1 MKGSLHIRPPEFRIR
16 RYLPLFDRIL
26 PTQDIPRYR
35 GRFPP
40 GCRPVSAGRV
50 PLRESPV
57 PDEYLQL
64 LRFSNGL
71 RGNGS
76 LLAGIYPENPELPDL
91 LRLNL
96 RVRHPLCRDLIIL
109 GVNEMDYLGYN
120 HKWQVYQIIDKD
132 DFEVLEEYHELT
144 AALNDILKI

>member
-1 MKGSLHIRPPEFRIR
+1 MQNFINKINQISGIVTDSSLTPAQIIRCQKQLKQNNI
-16 RYLPLFDRIL
+16 
-26 PTQDIPRYR
+26 
-35 GRFPP
+35 
-40 GCRPVSAGRV
+40 A
-50 PLRESPV
+50 PV

-96 RVRHPLCRDLIIL
+96 RVL

>member
-1 MKGSLHIRPPEFRIR
+1 MQNFINKINQISGIVTDSSLTHAQIIRCQKQLKQNNI
-16 RYLPLFDRIL
+16 
-26 PTQDIPRYR
+26 
-35 GRFPP
+35 
-40 GCRPVSAGRV
+40 A
-50 PLRESPV
+50 PV

-76 LLAGIYPENPELPDL
+76 LLAGIYPENPEFPDL

>member
-1 MKGSLHIRPPEFRIR
+1 MQNFINKINQISGIVTDSSLTPAQIIRCQKQLKQNNI
-16 RYLPLFDRIL
+16 
-26 PTQDIPRYR
+26 
-35 GRFPP
+35 
-40 GCRPVSAGRV
+40 A
-50 PLRESPV
+50 PV
-57 PDEYLQL
+57 PDEHLQL

-76 LLAGIYPENPELPDL
+76 LLAGIYPENPEFPDL

>member
-1 MKGSLHIRPPEFRIR
+1 MQNFINKINQIFGIITDSSLTPAQIIRCQKQLKQNNI
-16 RYLPLFDRIL
+16 
-26 PTQDIPRYR
+26 
-35 GRFPP
+35 
-40 GCRPVSAGRV
+40 A
-50 PLRESPV
+50 PV

-71 RGNGS
+71 RGNDS

>member
-1 MKGSLHIRPPEFRIR
+1 MQNFINKINQISGIVTDSSLTPAQIIRCQKQLKQNNI
-16 RYLPLFDRIL
+16 
-26 PTQDIPRYR
+26 
-35 GRFPP
+35 
-40 GCRPVSAGRV
+40 A
-50 PLRESPV
+50 PV

-64 LRFSNGL
+64 LRFS
-71 RGNGS
+71 S

-109 GVNEMDYLGYN
+109 GVNEMDYLDYN

>member
-1 MKGSLHIRPPEFRIR
+1 MQNFINKINQISGIVTDSSLTPAQIIRCQKQQKQNNI
-16 RYLPLFDRIL
+16 
-26 PTQDIPRYR
+26 
-35 GRFPP
+35 
-40 GCRPVSAGRV
+40 A
-50 PLRESPV
+50 PV

-76 LLAGIYPENPELPDL
+76 LLAGIYPENPEFPDL

-109 GVNEMDYLGYN
+109 GVNEIDYLGYN

>member
-1 MKGSLHIRPPEFRIR
+1 MQNFINKINQISGIATDSSLIPAQIIRCQKQLKQNNI
-16 RYLPLFDRIL
+16 
-26 PTQDIPRYR
+26 
-35 GRFPP
+35 
-40 GCRPVSAGRV
+40 A
-50 PLRESPV
+50 PV

-76 LLAGIYPENPELPDL
+76 LLAGIYPENPEFPDL

-109 GVNEMDYLGYN
+109 GANEMDYLGYN

>member
-1 MKGSLHIRPPEFRIR
+1 MQNFINKINQISGIVTDSSFTPAQIIRCQKQLKQNNI
-16 RYLPLFDRIL
+16 
-26 PTQDIPRYR
+26 
-35 GRFPP
+35 
-40 GCRPVSAGRV
+40 A
-50 PLRESPV
+50 PV

-109 GVNEMDYLGYN
+109 GVNEMDYLDYN

>member
-1 MKGSLHIRPPEFRIR
+1 MQNFINKINQISGIVTDSSLTPAQIIRCQKQLKQNNI
-16 RYLPLFDRIL
+16 
-26 PTQDIPRYR
+26 
-35 GRFPP
+35 
-40 GCRPVSAGRV
+40 A
-50 PLRESPV
+50 PV

-76 LLAGIYPENPELPDL
+76 LLAGIYPENPEFPDL

-132 DFEVLEEYHELT
+132 DFEVLDEYHELT

>member
-1 MKGSLHIRPPEFRIR
+1 MQNFINKINQISGIATDSSLIPAQIIRCQKQLKQNNI
-16 RYLPLFDRIL
+16 
-26 PTQDIPRYR
+26 
-35 GRFPP
+35 
-40 GCRPVSAGRV
+40 A
-50 PLRESPV
+50 PV

-76 LLAGIYPENPELPDL
+76 LLAGIYPENPEFPDL
-91 LRLNL
+91 LRINL

>member
-1 MKGSLHIRPPEFRIR
+1 MQNFINKINQISGIVTDSSLTPAQIIRCQKQLKQNNI
-16 RYLPLFDRIL
+16 
-26 PTQDIPRYR
+26 
-35 GRFPP
+35 
-40 GCRPVSAGRV
+40 A
-50 PLRESPV
+50 PV

-76 LLAGIYPENPELPDL
+76 LLAGIYPENPEFPDL

-132 DFEVLEEYHELT
+132 DFEVLEEYHSLT

>member
-1 MKGSLHIRPPEFRIR
+1 MQNFINKINQISGIVTDSSLTPAQIISCQKQ
-16 RYLPLFDRIL
+16 LKQNNI
-26 PTQDIPRYR
+26 
-35 GRFPP
+35 
-40 GCRPVSAGRV
+40 A
-50 PLRESPV
+50 PV

-76 LLAGIYPENPELPDL
+76 LLAGIYPENPEFPDL

>member
-1 MKGSLHIRPPEFRIR
+1 MQNFINKINQISGIVTDSSLTPAQIIRCQKQLKQNNI
-16 RYLPLFDRIL
+16 
-26 PTQDIPRYR
+26 
-35 GRFPP
+35 
-40 GCRPVSAGRV
+40 A
-50 PLRESPV
+50 PV

-76 LLAGIYPENPELPDL
+76 LLAGIYPENPEFPDL

-132 DFEVLEEYHELT
+132 D
-144 AALNDILKI
+144 LKC

>member
-1 MKGSLHIRPPEFRIR
+1 MQNFINKINQISGIVTDSSLTPAQIIRCQKQLKQNNI
-16 RYLPLFDRIL
+16 
-26 PTQDIPRYR
+26 
-35 GRFPP
+35 
-40 GCRPVSAGRV
+40 A
-50 PLRESPV
+50 PV

-76 LLAGIYPENPELPDL
+76 LLAGIYPENPEFPDL

-96 RVRHPLCRDLIIL
+96 RVRYPLCRDLIIL

>member
-1 MKGSLHIRPPEFRIR
+1 MQNFINKINQISGIVTDSSLTSAQIIRSQKQLKQNNI
-16 RYLPLFDRIL
+16 
-26 PTQDIPRYR
+26 
-35 GRFPP
+35 
-40 GCRPVSAGRV
+40 A
-50 PLRESPV
+50 PV

-76 LLAGIYPENPELPDL
+76 LLAGIYPENPEFPDL

-132 DFEVLEEYHELT
+132 DFEVLEEYHELR

>member
-1 MKGSLHIRPPEFRIR
+1 MQNFINKINQISGIVTDSSLTPAQIIRCQKQLKQNNI
-16 RYLPLFDRIL
+16 
-26 PTQDIPRYR
+26 
-35 GRFPP
+35 
-40 GCRPVSAGRV
+40 A
-50 PLRESPV
+50 PV

-120 HKWQVYQIIDKD
+120 TNGRFTKS
-132 DFEVLEEYHELT
+132 LT
-144 AALNDILKI
+144 KMILKC

>member
-1 MKGSLHIRPPEFRIR
+1 MQNFINKINQISGIVTDSSLTPAQIIRCQKQLKQNNI
-16 RYLPLFDRIL
+16 
-26 PTQDIPRYR
+26 
-35 GRFPP
+35 
-40 GCRPVSAGRV
+40 A
-50 PLRESPV
+50 PV

-64 LRFSNGL
+64 LHFSNGL

-76 LLAGIYPENPELPDL
+76 LLAGIYPENPEFPDL

>member
-1 MKGSLHIRPPEFRIR
+1 MQNFINKINQIFGIITDSSLIPAQIIRCQKQLKQNNI
-16 RYLPLFDRIL
+16 
-26 PTQDIPRYR
+26 
-35 GRFPP
+35 
-40 GCRPVSAGRV
+40 A
-50 PLRESPV
+50 PV

>member
-1 MKGSLHIRPPEFRIR
+1 MQNFINKINQIFGIITDSSLTPAQIIRCQKQLKQNNI
-16 RYLPLFDRIL
+16 
-26 PTQDIPRYR
+26 
-35 GRFPP
+35 
-40 GCRPVSAGRV
+40 A
-50 PLRESPV
+50 PV

-76 LLAGIYPENPELPDL
+76 LLAGIYPENPEFPDL

-144 AALNDILKI
+144 TALNDILKI

>member
-1 MKGSLHIRPPEFRIR
+1 MQNFINKINQISGIVTDSSLTPAQIIRCQKQLKQNNI
-16 RYLPLFDRIL
+16 
-26 PTQDIPRYR
+26 
-35 GRFPP
+35 
-40 GCRPVSAGRV
+40 A
-50 PLRESPV
+50 PV

-64 LRFSNGL
+64 PRFSNGL

-76 LLAGIYPENPELPDL
+76 LLAGIYPENPEFPDL

-144 AALNDILKI
+144 AALNEILKI

>member
-1 MKGSLHIRPPEFRIR
+1 MQNFINKINQISGIATDSSLIPAQIIRCQKQLKQNNI
-16 RYLPLFDRIL
+16 
-26 PTQDIPRYR
+26 
-35 GRFPP
+35 
-40 GCRPVSAGRV
+40 A
-50 PLRESPV
+50 PV

>member
-1 MKGSLHIRPPEFRIR
+1 MQNFINKINQISGIVTDSSLTPAQIIRCQKQLKQNNI
-16 RYLPLFDRIL
+16 
-26 PTQDIPRYR
+26 
-35 GRFPP
+35 
-40 GCRPVSAGRV
+40 A
-50 PLRESPV
+50 PV
-57 PDEYLQL
+57 PDEYPQL

-76 LLAGIYPENPELPDL
+76 LLAGIYPENPEFPDL

>member
-1 MKGSLHIRPPEFRIR
+1 MQNFINKINQISGIVTDSSLTPAQIIRCQKQLKQNNI
-16 RYLPLFDRIL
+16 
-26 PTQDIPRYR
+26 
-35 GRFPP
+35 
-40 GCRPVSAGRV
+40 A
-50 PLRESPV
+50 PV

-76 LLAGIYPENPELPDL
+76 LLAGIYPENPEFPDL

-144 AALNDILKI
+144 AALNNILKI

>member
-1 MKGSLHIRPPEFRIR
+1 MQNFINKINQISDIVTDSSLTPAQIIRCQKQLKQNNI
-16 RYLPLFDRIL
+16 
-26 PTQDIPRYR
+26 
-35 GRFPP
+35 
-40 GCRPVSAGRV
+40 A
-50 PLRESPV
+50 PV

-76 LLAGIYPENPELPDL
+76 LLAGIYPENPEFPDL

>member
-1 MKGSLHIRPPEFRIR
+1 MQNFINKINQISGIVTDSSLTPAQIIRCQKQLKQNNIAPI
-16 RYLPLFDRIL
+16 
-26 PTQDIPRYR
+26 
-35 GRFPP
+35 
-40 GCRPVSAGRV
+40 
-50 PLRESPV
+50 

-76 LLAGIYPENPELPDL
+76 LLAGIYPENPEFPDL

>member
-1 MKGSLHIRPPEFRIR
+1 MQNFINKINQISGIVTDSSLTPAQIIRCQKQLKQNNI
-16 RYLPLFDRIL
+16 
-26 PTQDIPRYR
+26 
-35 GRFPP
+35 
-40 GCRPVSAGRV
+40 A
-50 PLRESPV
+50 PV
-57 PDEYLQL
+57 PNEYLQL

-76 LLAGIYPENPELPDL
+76 LLAGIYPENPEFPDL

>member
-1 MKGSLHIRPPEFRIR
+1 MNSFINKINQISGIVTDSSLTPAQIIRCQKQLKQNNI
-16 RYLPLFDRIL
+16 
-26 PTQDIPRYR
+26 
-35 GRFPP
+35 
-40 GCRPVSAGRV
+40 A
-50 PLRESPV
+50 PV

-76 LLAGIYPENPELPDL
+76 LLAGIYPENPEFPDL